1 MKKHQLIL
9 VSTAIFTLLFYKEG
23 IGLNLALF
31 SLLLIGLIIYQT
43 TNKSL
48 FFKLLTGTALLSACS
63 FAWYGDIA
71 SFIAVFLSLVFLQ
84 FQNKDSQIKLIQT
97 IPIVIINAI
106 TSIGRPFIFSQWFP
120 KTKIGNDTAKKI
132 IAYFLIPTLFIVV
145 FFVAYSFGSDTFS
158 SLFIYELDIDLW
170 QLILISLLGFYISF
184 SFWNYFVPEYS
195 NKINVK
201 LENDFSSESK
211 DKNNR
216 SFSFLDLEFE
226 RKSGEISLILLN
238 IMLLVFIVTYN
249 YEQFFKVETVTNL
262 SVAIH
267 DRVNAVIIS
276 IIMAVGVILFY
287 FKGGF
292 NFDTKA
298 TLLKLLAKIWIGLN
312 GILIIS
318 SAIKNSEYIMQ
329 YGLTYKRLGVY
340 AFLGIT
346 LSGLIFTYFKI
357 KKQKTN
363 AYLFN
368 QMVLCL
374 YGLVLLCAFFN
385 WGNLITTYNI
395 KTNKGVD
402 AEFLSDLNFN
412 DEARR
417 AYFIDQNLNGD
428 YNEVYRE
435 KNIYRNQNEHFLS
448 KTLYYE
454 SIPKIKVVPVQK
466 INR

>member
-1 MKKHQLIL
+1 MKKHHLIFG
-9 VSTAIFTLLFYKEG
+9 STAIFTLLFYKEG
-23 IGLNLALF
+23 VGLNLALF
-31 SLLLIGLIIYQT
+31 SLVLIGLIVYQAN
-43 TNKSL
+43 NKSL
-48 FFKLLTGTALLSACS
+48 FFKLLTGTALLSTCA

-71 SFIAVFLSLVFLQ
+71 SFIAVFLSLIFLQ
-84 FQNKDSQIKLIQT
+84 FQNKNSHIKLIQT
-97 IPIVIINAI
+97 IPIVMVNAI

-120 KTKIGNDTAKKI
+120 KPKIGNDTAKKI
-132 IAYFLIPTLFIVV
+132 IAYFLIPTIFIVV

-158 SLFIYELDIDLW
+158 SIFIYELDLDLW
-170 QLILISLLGFYISF
+170 QLILIVLLGFYISF

-195 NKINVK
+195 DKINIK
-201 LENDFSSESK
+201 LENDFSQESK
-211 DKNNR
+211 NKNNR

-238 IMLLVFIVTYN
+238 IMLLVFIATYN
-249 YEQFFKVETVTNL
+249 YEQFFKVETVSNL
-262 SVAIH
+262 SAAIH

-395 KTNKGVD
+395 SVNKGVD
-402 AEFLSDLNFN
+402 AYFLSRLNFN

-417 AYFIDQNLNGD
+417 AYFIDQNLKGGFS
-428 YNEVYRE
+428 EEFRE
-435 KNIYRNQNEHFLS
+435 SDISRNQNDNFLS

-454 SIPKIKVVPVQK
+454 SIPE
-466 INR
+466 INILLNK